1 MRRILEY
8 MGQTSIEVV
17 KVRMGAR
24 DTSTFCKLYIVAWPD
39 ENPPRY
45 PIQLNSI
52 WVVYYPNTKQAV
64 EEIFIW
70 EDYFADV
77 DKMPYCYIIHEL
89 PMLAALSE
97 RSVLRE
103 KIYSWEDESD
113 SESVCSEDCF
123 DEKFMGRLPEKITF
137 NIGDIVDVL
146 YDNFRLTH
154 AIVIGLPPTVDEMA
168 RRYEKH
174 RTVAKQHNP
183 DMREW
188 EIEESFQSDY
198 TLDCYEVLAI
208 TELGVRV
215 ERVKSSRVL
224 PPRLAN
230 YVRCSSQQAEE
241 LRAAMDNYC
250 ATRDNAELTAMWNKR
265 KEQKA
270 ESARAGDCSLVESV

>member
-1 MRRILEY
+1 MRKILEY
-8 MGQTSIEVV
+8 IGQTSIEVA

-45 PIQLNSI
+45 PIQLNPI
-52 WVVYYPNTKQAV
+52 WVVYYPTTKQAV
-64 EEIFIW
+64 EDIFLW

-77 DKMPYCYIIHEL
+77 GKMPYCYIIHEL
-89 PMLAALSE
+89 PMFVALSE
-97 RSVLRE
+97 RSILRE
-103 KIYSWEDESD
+103 KIYSMEDESD
-113 SESVCSEDCF
+113 AESVCSEDCF
-123 DEKFMGRLPEKITF
+123 DEKFMGRLPENIIF
-137 NIGDIVDVL
+137 NIGDMIDVL
-146 YDNFRLTH
+146 YDNFRLTL

-168 RRYEKH
+168 KRYEKH

-188 EIEESFQSDY
+188 EIDGSFQSDY

-208 TELGVRV
+208 TEPGVRV

-224 PPRLAN
+224 PPRLTN
-230 YVRCSSQQAEE
+230 YVRGGSQQAEE
-241 LRAAMDNYC
+241 LRVAMDNYC

-270 ESARAGDCSLVESV
+270 ESAKIRYLDKEV

>member
-1 MRRILEY
+1 MRKILEY
-8 MGQTSIEVV
+8 IGQTSIEVA

-24 DTSTFCKLYIVAWPD
+24 DTSTFCKLYIVALPD

-45 PIQLNSI
+45 PIQLNPI

-64 EEIFIW
+64 EDIFLW
-70 EDYFADV
+70 EDNFADV
-77 DKMPYCYIIHEL
+77 DKMSYCYIVHEL
-89 PMLAALSE
+89 PMFVALSE

-123 DEKFMGRLPEKITF
+123 GEKFMGRLPEEIIF
-137 NIGDIVDVL
+137 NIGDMVDVL
-146 YDNFRLTH
+146 YDDYRLTR

-168 RRYEKH
+168 RRYEEH
-174 RTVAKQHNP
+174 RAAAQQHNT
-183 DMREW
+183 DMREG

-208 TELGVRV
+208 TESGVRV
-215 ERVKSSRVL
+215 ERVRSSRVL
-224 PPRLAN
+224 PPRHTN
-230 YVRCSSQQAEE
+230 YVICGSQQAEE

-250 ATRDNAELTAMWNKR
+250 ATHDNAELTAILNKR
-265 KEQKA
+265 REQKA
-270 ESARAGDCSLVESV
+270 GTARIGDRDKEV

>member
-1 MRRILEY
+1 MRKILEY
-8 MGQTSIEVV
+8 IGRTSIEVA

-45 PIQLNSI
+45 PIQLNPI

-64 EEIFIW
+64 EDIFLW

-77 DKMPYCYIIHEL
+77 DKMSYCYIVHEL
-89 PMLAALSE
+89 PMFVALSE

-123 DEKFMGRLPEKITF
+123 GEKFMGRLPEEIIF
-137 NIGDIVDVL
+137 NIGDMVDVL
-146 YDNFRLTH
+146 YDDYRLTR

-168 RRYEKH
+168 RRYEEH
-174 RTVAKQHNP
+174 RTAAQQHNP
-183 DMREW
+183 DMREG

-208 TELGVRV
+208 TESGVRV
-215 ERVKSSRVL
+215 ERVRSSRVL
-224 PPRLAN
+224 PPCHTN
-230 YVRCSSQQAEE
+230 YVICGSQQAEE

-250 ATRDNAELTAMWNKR
+250 ATHDNAELTAIWNKR
-265 KEQKA
+265 REQKVGT
-270 ESARAGDCSLVESV
+270 ARIGDRDKEV

>member
-8 MGQTSIEVV
+8 IGQTSIEVA
-17 KVRMGAR
+17 KVRMGTR

-77 DKMPYCYIIHEL
+77 DKMSYCYIIHEL

-103 KIYSWEDESD
+103 KIYYWEDESET
-113 SESVCSEDCF
+113 ESVCSEDCF
-123 DEKFMGRLPEKITF
+123 DEKFMGRFPEKIIF
-137 NIGDIVDVL
+137 NVGDMVDVL
-146 YDNFRLTH
+146 YDDYRLTR

-183 DMREW
+183 DMQEW
-188 EIEESFQSDY
+188 EIEGSFQSDY

-208 TELGVRV
+208 TESGVRV

-224 PPRLAN
+224 PPRHTN

-241 LRAAMDNYC
+241 LRTAMDNYC
-250 ATRDNAELTAMWNKR
+250 ATHDNA
-265 KEQKA
+265 
-270 ESARAGDCSLVESV
+270 

>member
-8 MGQTSIEVV
+8 IGQTSIEVA

-64 EEIFIW
+64 EDIFLW

-77 DKMPYCYIIHEL
+77 DKMSYCYIIHEL

-103 KIYSWEDESD
+103 KIYYWEDESD
-113 SESVCSEDCF
+113 AESVCSEDCF
-123 DEKFMGRLPEKITF
+123 DEKFMGRLPENIIF

-146 YDNFRLTH
+146 YDDFRLTL

-183 DMREW
+183 DMQEW

-208 TELGVRV
+208 TESGVRV
-215 ERVKSSRVL
+215 ERIKSSRVL
-224 PPRLAN
+224 PPRHTN
-230 YVRCSSQQAEE
+230 YVRCSSQQADE

-250 ATRDNAELTAMWNKR
+250 ATRDNVELTAMWNKL

-270 ESARAGDCSLVESV
+270 RSVRAGDCSLMESV